1 MLILPDDWWKGESR
15 RTSRRGCALG
25 SVPESVLSGAKKGE
39 RARSA
44 SKRVREGTRE
54 VVASGDATSSSRKLP
69 WRSASRTRLF
79 KGCCICPRSCL
90 PPARA
95 LLATAYKFLRSQRF
109 SGHFPRPLTGCAVQ
123 QKAPH
128 FWRSLVRAGRVEMRD
143 YLHFMIITLSVRCP
157 VVAIPGSCLG
167 FTPVGASSGN

>member
-25 SVPESVLSGAKKGE
+25 SVLESVLSGAKKGE

-54 VVASGDATSSSRKLP
+54 VVASGDAASSSRKLP

-79 KGCCICPRSCL
+79 KGCCMGAAL
-90 PPARA
+90 VPAPTRA
-95 LLATAYKFLRSQRF
+95 LLATATSFC
-109 SGHFPRPLTGCAVQ
+109 GCRGLADTCASARKSSV
-123 QKAPH
+123 
-128 FWRSLVRAGRVEMRD
+128 
-143 YLHFMIITLSVRCP
+143 IIQ
-157 VVAIPGSCLG
+157 
-167 FTPVGASSGN
+167 